1 MLGDERQHVASSQP
15 STFQK
20 GISHLMKIL
29 FFLFSHKQM
38 NPIIASV
45 SSTTGGLYD

>member
-1 MLGDERQHVASSQP
+1 MWLTHNLLHFRELSERDLSFDED
-15 STFQK
+15 
-20 GISHLMKIL
+20 L

-38 NPIIASV
+38 NPVIASV